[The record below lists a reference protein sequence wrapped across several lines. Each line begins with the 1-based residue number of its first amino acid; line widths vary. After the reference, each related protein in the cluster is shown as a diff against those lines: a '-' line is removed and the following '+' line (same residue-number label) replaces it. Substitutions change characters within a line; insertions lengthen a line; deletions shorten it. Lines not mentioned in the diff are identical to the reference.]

1 MSNSCYAMEYN
12 QEFKIF
18 MLFEWVIGPCIHSY
32 IGLLEAFMGFRIKI
46 SNSLKRNT
54 IDFYLFNIIVFYFYL
69 LNQFIQLN
77 FTTKCPIYLPLQSMY
92 MLYFP
97 SKR

>member
-1 MSNSCYAMEYN
+1 MEYN

-32 IGLLEAFMGFRIKI
+32 IGLLEALMGFRIKI

-77 FTTKCPIYLPLQSMY
+77 VRYTSHYNQCTCFI
-92 MLYFP
+92 FP
-97 SKR
+97 QNDIS